1 MTLAASLRMPW
12 AGAWADAVPD
22 PDAALLRRYAADRD
36 AAAFA
41 VLVRRHGPLVFGV
54 CLRTAGHRADAED
67 AFQAVFLVLA
77 EKAGCVARPELLG
90 NWLYGVA
97 VRVGRKA
104 RRAARRRHL
113 REAAMA
119 DIPRPTAPD
128 AGWSDA
134 APVIDEELGRLA
146 EHYRSAVLLCD
157 VQGLSRAEAAARL
170 GIPEGTLSSRLNAG
184 RKKLAERLM
193 KRGVTLTV
201 TVVGPLLVAN
211 ATAAVPDELAGRLAA
226 FLQHLSAGDPI
237 GGPVGDLIREGF
249 PVRTK
254 LWAGLVVAGLGAG
267 LTFAAW
273 PGGDDKPKAD
283 PPVAKKPDEPKAEGK
298 TTKPA
303 KAKLIDTISVDAQL
317 GGPMWS
323 DDGKTIYVTYAT
335 EPGTRGAV
343 ARSSLAG
350 FETASGRSSPERMVA
365 EVSGTSGNFLG
376 FFNGGQSYA
385 YYTAAGRRI
394 NAPDMITLM
403 DLVAKKV
410 NGASGATMK
419 FVGVMKGSAEV
430 ELAEV
435 GKPFAISPDGKVV
448 FSEQVKATGDDVAV
462 TIRVLD
468 PKTGDAVRTL
478 GTFGGENLT
487 VRGYKLSRAADRLF
501 VYLHGPDY
509 VTVECIDVANSKT
522 VWNVQFPDRPR
533 PTTPDGRRAP
543 LSLSSNLL
551 VPSRDGKLVAVHLA
565 RGADGA
571 EARVLNAATGKEVV
585 ELQGVPAGGAAVP
598 LDFSHDG
605 RLLVGKTSYPRDRNQ
620 RGGFG
625 GGEGGGV
632 PAGPLGGPGGQT
644 GPDQLV
650 VWDLKTGKV
659 LRAWDDQLRV
669 EVAFAPDRPVLAV
682 VESERTMTGPRGGGG
697 GGGGFNADRG
707 GGRVGG
713 GGGPADPAAAPTVT
727 YRSTIGFWDLAPL
740 VK

>member
-22 PDAALLRRYAADRD
+22 PDAVLLRRYAADRD

-77 EKAGCVARPELLG
+77 QKAGRVARPELLS

-104 RRAARRRHL
+104 RRAARRRHH

-119 DIPRPTAPD
+119 DVPRPIPS

-134 APVIDEELGRLA
+134 APVIDEELDRLA

-157 VQGLSRAEAAARL
+157 VQGLNRAEAAARL

-184 RKKLAERLM
+184 RKKLAERLT
-193 KRGVTLTV
+193 KRGVTLAAAG
-201 TVVGPLLVAN
+201 VGPLLAAN

-249 PVRTK
+249 TVRTK
-254 LWAGLVVAGLGAG
+254 LWAGLLAVGVGAG

-273 PGGDDKPKAD
+273 PGGDEKPKAD
-283 PPVAKKPDEPKAEGK
+283 PPPATKKPDEPKADG
-298 TTKPA
+298 KPA
-303 KAKLIDTISVDAQL
+303 KPTKAKLIDTIEVDKPISAPEWADHGRLLYVVVKPADRSIERALSQAANRTYTMQSYRTTPAKADEVRL
-317 GGPMWS
+317 FNSFEYPAGG
-323 DDGKTIYVTYAT
+323 
-335 EPGTRGAV
+335 
-343 ARSSLAG
+343 
-350 FETASGRSSPERMVA
+350 
-365 EVSGTSGNFLG
+365 FLG
-376 FFNGGQSYA
+376 QFGDDMS
-385 YYTAAGRRI
+385 AAVYSPARGRI
-394 NAPDMITLM
+394 NAPDLIQFFTL
-403 DLVAKKV
+403 DQRLVAPRRD
-410 NGASGATMK
+410 S
-419 FVGVMKGSAEV
+419 SQV
-430 ELAEV
+430 EIDVAEV
-435 GKPFAISPDGKVV
+435 GKPFAISPDGKAV
-448 FSEQVKATGDDVAV
+448 FAEQVKTTGDDTNV
-462 TIRVLD
+462 TVRLLD

-501 VYLHGPDY
+501 VYLHGRDY
-509 VTVECIDVANSKT
+509 VTVECIDVATNKS

-533 PTTPDGRRAP
+533 PEGRQVSLAP
-543 LSLSSNLL
+543 NLL
-551 VPSRDGKLVAVHLA
+551 VPSRDGKLVAAHLTK
-565 RGADGA
+565 GQDGA
-571 EARVLNAATGKEVV
+571 ETRVLDATNGESVV

-605 RLLVGKTSYPRDRNQ
+605 RLLVGKTSYPRNRNP
-620 RGGFG
+620 GFG
-625 GGEGGGV
+625 GAGEGGAV
-632 PAGPLGGPGGQT
+632 PAGPLGRPAGET

-650 VWDLKTGKV
+650 VWDLRSGKV

-682 VESERTMTGPRGGGG
+682 VESERTVTGARV
-697 GGGGFNADRG
+697 GGGGFNPGGDRTG
-707 GGRVGG
+707 GGRTGGFGG
-713 GGGPADPAAAPTVT
+713 GGAPVDAGAAPTLT

>member
-1 MTLAASLRMPW
+1 MTLAASLRTPW

-67 AFQAVFLVLA
+67 AFQAVFLILA
-77 EKAGCVARPELLG
+77 QKAGRVARPELLG

-104 RRAARRRHL
+104 RRAARRRHH

-119 DIPRPTAPD
+119 DVPRPTPAD
-128 AGWSDA
+128 GWSDA

-146 EHYRSAVLLCD
+146 DHYRSAVLLCD
-157 VQGLSRAEAAARL
+157 VQGLNRAEAAARL

-184 RKKLAERLM
+184 RKKLAERLS
-193 KRGVTLTV
+193 KRGVTLAV
-201 TVVGPLLVAN
+201 AGVGPLLAAN

-226 FLQHLSAGDPI
+226 VLQHLSAGDPI

-249 PVRTK
+249 TVRTK
-254 LWAGLVVAGLGAG
+254 LWAGLLAAGVGTG

-283 PPVAKKPDEPKAEGK
+283 PPATKKPDEPKADGK
-298 TTKPA
+298 PAKPA
-303 KAKLIDTISVDAQL
+303 KAKLINTIETN
-317 GGPMWS
+317 GP
-323 DDGKTIYVTYAT
+323 I
-335 EPGTRGAV
+335 
-343 ARSSLAG
+343 
-350 FETASGRSSPERMVA
+350 SSPEWSDSGALLYAVA
-365 EVSGTSGNFLG
+365 KPTPDRGFSQAAVKTYMMHGYQTPGKRDGRGLGSPSFEFPAGGFLG
-376 FFNGGQSYA
+376 FIGDDSYVVYSPA
-385 YYTAAGRRI
+385 RGRI
-394 NAPDMITLM
+394 NAPDLIQFFEFGEPLERNAR
-403 DLVAKKV
+403 VARPRKD
-410 NGASGATMK
+410 SP
-419 FVGVMKGSAEV
+419 SV
-430 ELAEV
+430 EIDVAEV
-435 GKPFAISPDGKVV
+435 GKPFAISPDGKAV
-448 FSEQVKATGDDVAV
+448 FAEQEKTTGDDTSV
-462 TIRVLD
+462 TIRLLD

-478 GTFGGENLT
+478 GTFGGEALT

-509 VTVECIDVANSKT
+509 VTVECIDVTTGKSM
-522 VWNVQFPDRPR
+522 WNVQYPNRPR
-533 PTTPDGRRAP
+533 PKSPDGRPIPPNTRL
-543 LSLSSNLL
+543 LSKSL
-551 VPSRDGKLVAVHLA
+551 VPSQDGKRLAVQLA
-565 RGADGA
+565 KSEDGG
-571 EARVLNAATGKEVV
+571 EARVLDAATGKEVI
-585 ELQGVPAGGAAVP
+585 ELQGVPEGGSAVP

-632 PAGPLGGPGGQT
+632 PVGPLGGPAGQT

-682 VESERTMTGPRGGGG
+682 VESERTVTGGGAAR
-697 GGGGFNADRG
+697 GFNPAGGDRG
-707 GGRVGG
+707 FGGRSGAV
-713 GGGPADPAAAPTVT
+713 DPNAAAPTVT

>member
-1 MTLAASLRMPW
+1 MTLAASLRTPR

-41 VLVRRHGPLVFGV
+41 VLVRRHGPLVFGA

-77 EKAGCVARPELLG
+77 QKAGRVARPELLG

-119 DIPRPTAPD
+119 DVPRPTPS

-146 EHYRSAVLLCD
+146 EHYRTAVLLCD
-157 VQGLSRAEAAARL
+157 VQGLSRAEAAVRL

-184 RKKLAERLM
+184 RKKLAERLT
-193 KRGVTLTV
+193 KRGVTLAAA
-201 TVVGPLLVAN
+201 VVGPLLAAN

-237 GGPVGDLIREGF
+237 GGPVGELIREGF
-249 PVRTK
+249 TVRTK
-254 LWAGLVVAGLGAG
+254 LWAGLLAAGIGAG

-283 PPVAKKPDEPKAEGK
+283 PPATKKPDEPKAVGK
-298 TTKPA
+298 PAKPA
-303 KAKLIDTISVDAQL
+303 KAKLIDTIEIDTQISS
-317 GGPMWS
+317 PFWS
-323 DDGKTIYVTYAT
+323 DDGKVLFVD
-335 EPGTRGAV
+335 RV
-343 ARSSLAG
+343 SSQM
-350 FETASGRSSPERMVA
+350 SGRAAFGITTRSVTVRGYTATADGKRPDRLAA
-365 EVSGTSGNFLG
+365 EFELPLGGFLG
-376 FFNGGQSYA
+376 LYGGGSAIAAYA
-385 YYTAAGRRI
+385 PAGRRI
-394 NAPDMITLM
+394 NAPDM
-403 DLVAKKV
+403 LVFTPFGD
-410 NGASGATMK
+410 NGAGQRVAMSGDGTR
-419 FVGVMKGSAEV
+419 V
-430 ELAEV
+430 EIDVAEV
-435 GKPFAISPDGKVV
+435 GRPFAVSPDGKTV
-448 FSEQVKATGDDVAV
+448 FAEKTIPVAGTNGATIM
-462 TIRVLD
+462 IRVLD
-468 PKTGDAVRTL
+468 PKTGDAVRDL
-478 GTFGGENLT
+478 GGYGDERQL
-487 VRGYKLSRAADRLF
+487 VRAYRLSRAADRLF
-501 VYLHGPDY
+501 VYLHGRDY
-509 VTVECIDVANSKT
+509 VTVECIDVATGKT

-533 PTTPDGRRAP
+533 PTTSDGRQAP
-543 LSLSSNLL
+543 LSLSPSLL
-551 VPSRDGKLVAVHLA
+551 VPSRDGKVVAVHLTK
-565 RGADGA
+565 GADGA
-571 EARVLNAATGKEVV
+571 EARVLNAANGESVV
-585 ELQGVPAGGAAVP
+585 ELQGVPDGGAAVP

-605 RLLVGKTSYPRDRNQ
+605 RLLVGKTSQPRNRTP
-620 RGGFG
+620 GFG
-625 GGEGGGV
+625 AAGEGGGV

-659 LRAWDDQLRV
+659 LRTWDDQLRV

-682 VESERTMTGPRGGGG
+682 VETERTMTGPRGGGG
-697 GGGGFNADRG
+697 GFNADRG
-707 GGRVGG
+707 GRGGFG
-713 GGGPADPAAAPTVT
+713 GGGPAVDPNAAPTVT